1 MFGHDMIH
9 INFPFTGSRK
19 WKAVEILG
27 AEIFQLIYLYLYRY
41 ALNVSRILPDCDEDD
56 SIAMCEIAEAL
67 A

>member
-1 MFGHDMIH
+1 MIH

-27 AEIFQLIYLYLYRY
+27 AEIFQLNIYLYLYRY
-41 ALNVSRILPDCDEDD
+41 ALNVCRKLPDCDEDD